1 MKIVY
6 FVNDAHV
13 NLMEFFVMKC
23 MMYVSVDL
31 DLDDK
36 ALDPNL
42 AGVGW
47 CYSTTQVT
55 HLLTQLHQ
63 GKDEL
68 SYIVM
73 GY

>member
-1 MKIVY
+1 
-6 FVNDAHV
+6 
-13 NLMEFFVMKC
+13 MKC